1 MAGAPADGA
10 HGPGGHQLTAGIH
23 GVHHGHHGPHPAR
36 LYLGLLGPEWQELKV
51 VLVFAVG
58 TALLSLAAPLAIDAF
73 LSNVFFGTLVQ
84 PLVILSAGLLVA
96 YILSGLFQ
104 ALQTWAIEVVQR
116 RLFVRVAG
124 DFARRLTNLR
134 AESLDG
140 IHGPELVNRF
150 LEVVTVQKKTSEL
163 MLYAVNTVL
172 ASVVG
177 MVVLSLFHPAL
188 LGFVAILLV
197 LLFVVVV
204 LLGRRAVRTAV
215 EESMAKFEVLAWLED
230 LVSEETTFVTRTGGL
245 FALERTNELC
255 ERYLR
260 RRSGHFRIL
269 FTQTIGSLLLQA
281 FAATAMLAVGGWL
294 VINQTLTPGQLV
306 ASELI
311 VSGIAANI
319 GKLGPML
326 ASWYDVCASA
336 DKLHVV
342 LGLPQER
349 QGGEIRPE
357 GPGAHAIEI
366 KRLSYAYGG
375 QQPLL
380 RDLDLTIPAGEH
392 VSIEGLHG
400 AGVSTLL
407 ELIAGR
413 RTPTSGYITYGGV
426 DLRQLDLRRLRES
439 IVLVRD
445 PEIFAGTVLENLRL
459 GREDLDLAS
468 VRRALELVELWEPL
482 MALPQ
487 GLDTRLDTGAPSL
500 ASSEALRLTL
510 ARALLHQP
518 RVLLLDKALDGL
530 DHDLRE
536 RVTEALLA
544 PDKEWTVLIASEY
557 RATLERC
564 PRKVELPAPR
574 FARAI
579 TESLADAPRQS

>member
-1 MAGAPADGA
+1 
-10 HGPGGHQLTAGIH
+10 
-23 GVHHGHHGPHPAR
+23 
-36 LYLGLLGPEWQELKV
+36 
-51 VLVFAVG
+51 
-58 TALLSLAAPLAIDAF
+58 
-73 LSNVFFGTLVQ
+73 VFFGTLVQ

-172 ASVVG
+172 ASALG

-204 LLGRRAVRTAV
+204 VLGRRAVRTAV
-215 EESMAKFEVLAWLED
+215 EESMAKFEVLAWLEN
-230 LVSEETTFVTRTGGL
+230 LISEETTFVTRTGGL
-245 FALERTNELC
+245 FALERTNDLC
-255 ERYLR
+255 ERYLH

-269 FTQTIGSLLLQA
+269 FTQTIGSLFLQA

-326 ASWYDVCASA
+326 ASWYDVCAAA
-336 DKLHVV
+336 DKLYVV

-349 QGGEIRPE
+349 QGGEDNP
-357 GPGAHAIEI
+357 PGAASHQIEL
-366 KRLSYAYGG
+366 KRVSYAYAG

-380 RDLDLTIPAGEH
+380 KDLDLDIAAGEH
-392 VSIEGLHG
+392 VAIEGLHG

-413 RTPTSGYITYGGV
+413 RTPTTGYITYGGV
-426 DLRQLDLRRLRES
+426 DLRQLHLRGLRES
-439 IVLVRD
+439 VVLVRD

-468 VRRALELVELWEPL
+468 VRTSLELVELWEPL

-487 GLDTRLDTGAPSL
+487 GLETRLDTGAPSL

-518 RVLLLDKALDGL
+518 RVLLLDKALDGI

-536 RVTEALLA
+536 RVTEALLS
-544 PDKEWTVLIASEY
+544 PERGWTVLIASEY

-564 PRKVELPAPR
+564 PRKIELPAPR

-579 TESLADAPRQS
+579 TETSADTNRPS